1 MNNIGAFEVTESPSM
16 NYVAGPVGASYGKER
31 SRIPLGQLSRGKTSR
46 NIITNMGFGVRHNP
60 GARVG
65 AIGVAPNARGFAKHG
80 TRSVSPQP
88 RRAWGGGKRST
99 VRRASKHARRKHGRR
114 YRSRHTRR

>member
-1 MNNIGAFEVTESPSM
+1 MNNLEELEIMEM
-16 NYVAGPVGASYGKER
+16 PVEMAQPMTVRASYGRETA
-31 SRIPLGQLSRGKTSR
+31 RIPLGQLSRGKTSR
-46 NIITNMGFGVRHNP
+46 NIITNMGYGVRHNP

-88 RRAWGGGKRST
+88 RRAWSGGKRST